1 MRTPRTS
8 RSTRLG
14 ALSAVTPVLI
24 AGLVL
29 AACGDDGSADGT
41 NSGTESASETDG
53 ETDEAT
59 ASTVSVS
66 ATMST
71 TADTTVDP
79 DSSTDASAT
88 ETEPTGEPGGC
99 GQPGAKWEAPDWDA
113 NVADA
118 LALRAQLDAL
128 AGSAGV
134 MVGAEVTPATLTGL
148 SDLTD
153 VWEGRPSLA
162 DAASPAFAVLM
173 TDAFQEFVDLIEAG
187 PQELVVDGNWEPGD
201 NGGILG
207 TADRGFNEG
216 GIEVR
221 QIVDKGGFGGGVMYE
236 WAVAQTGGTIE
247 PATIDAIA
255 AAWGNNAA
263 LSALDPDGMSLLT
276 DAANYSY
283 QMGFH
288 ADMAAA
294 LADAKAFSADEDCG
308 AERDAAL
315 VTFFNLWEQSMFA
328 RAMFYGERGATT
340 LVTAATATDY
350 ASVLHDLGEAF
361 GVMIGF
367 YGITTPDAGPLA
379 GGARIV
385 TDEQVLEALA
395 AYGVDYDALG
405 SSTTGLL
412 LESLPEFETANEA
425 LEAVVMDVYGIDAAT
440 IQSYRMPTAG

>member
-1 MRTPRTS
+1 M
-8 RSTRLG
+8 
-14 ALSAVTPVLI
+14 
-24 AGLVL
+24 L

-41 NSGTESASETDG
+41 NSGTETESAS

-59 ASTVSVS
+59 ANTVSAS
-66 ATMST
+66 ATMSS

-79 DSSTDASAT
+79 DSSTDASET
-88 ETEPTGEPGGC
+88 ETDPTGSTGEPGGC
-99 GQPGAKWEAPDWDA
+99 GQPDAKWEAPDWDTNA
-113 NVADA
+113 ADA

-128 AGSAGV
+128 AGGAGV

-153 VWEGRPSLA
+153 VWEGPPSLA
-162 DAASPAFAVLM
+162 DAASPAFAMLM

-187 PQELVVDGNWEPGD
+187 AQELVVDGNWEPGD
-201 NGGILG
+201 SGGILG

-221 QIVDKGGFGGGVMYE
+221 QIVDKGGFGGGVMYQ
-236 WAVAQTGGTIE
+236 WAVAQTAGTIE

-263 LSALDPDGMSLLT
+263 LSALDPDGMSVLT

-328 RAMFYGERGATT
+328 RAVFYGERGATT
-340 LVTAATATDY
+340 LVTAATATEY
-350 ASVLHDLGEAF
+350 ASVLHDLGEGF
-361 GVMIGF
+361 GVIIGF

-385 TDEQVLEALA
+385 TDAQVLEALA
-395 AYGVDYDALG
+395 AYGVDYGALG

-412 LESLPEFETANEA
+412 LESLPDFETANEA
-425 LEAVVMDVYGIDAAT
+425 LEAVVMDVYGIDAGA
-440 IQSYRMPTAG
+440 IQSYRMPTPG